1 MGALTRRSRV
11 WTLDGMQTLLEANS
25 LAAGTP
31 AEQLKAASAAGA
43 DGLIVDGGPGEPDWK
58 AWGKA
63 GGEAA
68 GAGPRVIGRIAVEL
82 PQRGRPG
89 RDWRRVFGLGERPEV
104 ILRVRSTDNLDGA
117 YREAIA
123 VLEPMVSELVRLGVH
138 PILEPAGTL
147 ARSREVWFIREAMDQ
162 AAGPDAISVAW
173 RPLEP
178 ALPTD
183 APSVSIKR
191 LIRSLELVFIPPLP
205 SEANRPKPV
214 EGEGKAWMPLPQNG
228 DDTAGVFVVEQLK
241 GVLYDRMICL
251 SRPRGSS
258 AAVDWAG
265 AVAELRAEW
274 AKAPIPLSAYK
285 GDKNAPKYAKPG
297 TPSTTGEPALGMG
310 T

>member
-1 MGALTRRSRV
+1 MGALTRRPWV

-31 AEQLKAASAAGA
+31 AEQLKAAAAAGA
-43 DGLIVDGGPGEPDWK
+43 DALIVDGGPGESAWK

-63 GGEAA
+63 SAA
-68 GAGPRVIGRIAVEL
+68 ADGTGPRVIGRMAVEL

-89 RDWRRVFGLGERPEV
+89 RDWRRVFDLGEQPEV
-104 ILRVRSTDNLDGA
+104 ILRVRSTDSLDGA
-117 YREAIA
+117 YRDAIA

-138 PILEPAGTL
+138 AILEPAGTL

-162 AAGPDAISVAW
+162 AAGPDALSVAW

-205 SEANRPKPV
+205 PEANRPKPA
-214 EGEGKAWMPLPQNG
+214 EGEGKAWIPLPQNG
-228 DDTAGVFVVEQLK
+228 DDAAGVFVVEQLK
-241 GVLYDRMICL
+241 GMGYDRMICL
-251 SRPRGSS
+251 SPRRGSGS
-258 AAVDWAG
+258 GVDWAG
-265 AVAELRAEW
+265 AVSELRAEW

-297 TPSTTGEPALGMG
+297 TPSTTGEPALGPG